1 MNPNYPWVPNKGG
14 WGGGLDTLDK
24 IKLAG
29 GEESEKADGGGG
41 NFDKIKIK
49 ELFVNEIQF

>member
-1 MNPNYPWVPNKGG
+1 MELVNPNYSWVPNE
-14 WGGGLDTLDK
+14 GGLDTLGK

-29 GEESEKADGGGG
+29 GEESEKEDGGGG
-41 NFDKIKIK
+41 NFDTIKIK

>member
-1 MNPNYPWVPNKGG
+1 MGG
-14 WGGGLDTLDK
+14 RGGLDTLDK